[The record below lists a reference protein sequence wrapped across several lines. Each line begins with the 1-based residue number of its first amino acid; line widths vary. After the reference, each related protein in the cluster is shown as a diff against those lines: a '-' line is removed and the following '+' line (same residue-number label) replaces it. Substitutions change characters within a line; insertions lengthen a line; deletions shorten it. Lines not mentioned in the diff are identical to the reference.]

1 LAQLREA
8 RASLAVAAAEARQ
21 AGITNDVS
29 TRGQSLGLV
38 SAESARAN
46 EHAQGVA
53 ARQIEMRR
61 AQVAAAQAAL
71 ASARLNVSDAQRRR
85 EATII
90 VAPIA
95 GTVLS
100 VNVERGSMV
109 SSAVTNVGG
118 GSAIMTLA
126 DLSDLRVIG
135 AIDEAQIGSV
145 AVGQDVEI
153 RVDAYRNV
161 TFTGRVERVSPLGTN
176 ASNVVTFDVEIV
188 VTDEQAGN
196 LRSGMSANVEIVTS
210 RQQAVLLIPLTAVR
224 SYGDEHTVIRADG
237 SPHNVTIGGTDG
249 TSVVVTGGLEEGDE
263 ISTDPTEPREGEPG
277 ARSGFMGRRRR

>member
-1 LAQLREA
+1 
-8 RASLAVAAAEARQ
+8 
-21 AGITNDVS
+21 
-29 TRGQSLGLV
+29 LV
-38 SAESARAN
+38 SAESARTS
-46 EHAQGVA
+46 EHQQNVA
-53 ARQIEMRR
+53 ARQLEMRR

-71 ASARLNVSDAQRRR
+71 ASARLNVSDARRRR
-85 EATII
+85 EATTI

-100 VNVERGSMV
+100 VSVERGSMV

-153 RVDAYRNV
+153 RVDAYRNT
-161 TFTGRVERVSPLGTN
+161 TFSGRVERVSPLGTN
-176 ASNVVTFDVEIV
+176 TSNVVTFDVEIV
-188 VTDEQAGN
+188 VTDERAAQ
-196 LRSGMSANVEIVTS
+196 LRSGMSASVEIVTR
-210 RQQAVLLIPLTAVR
+210 RQEGVLLIPLTAVR

-249 TSVVVTGGLEEGDE
+249 DNVVVTGGLSEGDE
-263 ISTDPTEPREGEPG
+263 ISTDPTAPRAGE
-277 ARSGFMGRRRR
+277 ADSGGSGGGLLRGPRRR

>member
-1 LAQLREA
+1 
-8 RASLAVAAAEARQ
+8 
-21 AGITNDVS
+21 
-29 TRGQSLGLV
+29 
-38 SAESARAN
+38 
-46 EHAQGVA
+46 
-53 ARQIEMRR
+53 M
-61 AQVAAAQAAL
+61 AAAQAAL

-85 EATII
+85 DATTI

-153 RVDAYRNV
+153 RVDAYRNT

-176 ASNVVTFDVEIV
+176 TSNVVTCN
-188 VTDEQAGN
+188 A
-196 LRSGMSANVEIVTS
+196 S
-210 RQQAVLLIPLTAVR
+210 
-224 SYGDEHTVIRADG
+224 
-237 SPHNVTIGGTDG
+237 
-249 TSVVVTGGLEEGDE
+249 
-263 ISTDPTEPREGEPG
+263 ISFGPG
-277 ARSGFMGRRRR
+277 C